1 MRAQAGSASIAAAS
15 LVTRSVPDLA
25 FLAFTGSDRHYRPG
39 ADGCGGPGRCGMARD
54 HNNTAPAR
62 CGRSGPRG
70 W

>member
-25 FLAFTGSDRHYRPG
+25 FTGSDRHHRPG